1 MPAVSPDLRAELNGA
16 EKDGPEHD
24 KKILG
29 QVTNLFLS
37 NVDHL
42 NESQIA
48 AVDGVLAQLIGRVEA
63 ATVIDLSE
71 SLSTLDRAPRQTIRS
86 LAFHDDPLVAGPVL
100 RKSVCLSDNDLLE
113 IAKTR
118 GQQHLLAISD
128 RKTLNE
134 ALTDALMRYG
144 DVNVSNALARN
155 AGAKFSECGYAT
167 LVGRAERDESLAEKL
182 GLRLDL
188 PGNLLRELLGKVAD
202 VVLARF
208 LTAPRPV
215 VRQKASA
222 PVTAGQNVARPK
234 AIDYTQ
240 AQSDMVALNRT
251 GKLNDSMVNRF
262 AVRGEYT
269 HVVAALALKADAK
282 VEAIAPLLEADR
294 MYGLIVACKAAC
306 VSWSTTTMIVRNRPN
321 CPPATQREL
330 DQCVAIY
337 ESLLLS
343 VAQWTIRFGSDR
355 ILAKKNERRR
365 TRRREVVARPMLRFA
380 TGPKRRC
387 CDRRPEW
394 NSRLCDA
401 NGRNCIR
408 YDRRQGSPLTV
419 GRRDL
424 KLRLAKVL
432 V

>member
-24 KKILG
+24 AKILG
-29 QVTNLFLS
+29 QVTSLFLS

-48 AVDGVLAQLIGRVEA
+48 AVDGVLAQLVGRVEA
-63 ATVIDLSE
+63 ATVVHFSE
-71 SLSTLDRAPRQTIRS
+71 SLSTLDRAPRQTIRT
-86 LAFHDDPLVAGPVL
+86 LAFHDDPLVAAPVL
-100 RKSVCLSDNDLLE
+100 RNSVCLPDKDLLE
-113 IAKTR
+113 IAKSR

-188 PGNLLRELLGKVAD
+188 PGSLLRELLGKVAD

-215 VRQKASA
+215 VREKA
-222 PVTAGQNVARPK
+222 PVAAMPGQNVARPK
-234 AIDYTQ
+234 AVDYTQ
-240 AQSDMVALNRT
+240 AQSEMVALNRT
-251 GKLNDSMVNRF
+251 GKLNDSIVNRF

-269 HVVAALALKADAK
+269 HVVAALALKADVK

-294 MYGLIVACKAAC
+294 MYGLIVACKAAR

-337 ESLLLS
+337 KSLLLS

-355 ILAKKNERRR
+355 ILAKKNER
-365 TRRREVVARPMLRFA
+365 AA
-380 TGPKRRC
+380 T
-387 CDRRPEW
+387 
-394 NSRLCDA
+394 A
-401 NGRNCIR
+401 A
-408 YDRRQGSPLTV
+408 V
-419 GRRDL
+419 
-424 KLRLAKVL
+424 
-432 V
+432 